1 MWVKGGQ
8 TMAVSLEFLVNM
20 LKLELKEV
28 EQDLMNLEQ
37 LYRSRHDSSEIT
49 HYVFF
54 ENSAVLKSEIDSI
67 HRIGVLLENFV
78 ADDYSSPENLLEEL
92 ETYIAKIVRERQ
104 FSNAVQSF
112 AKSKLGKVR
121 KYLDM

>member
-1 MWVKGGQ
+1 
-8 TMAVSLEFLVNM
+8 MAVSLEFLVNM

>member
-1 MWVKGGQ
+1 
-8 TMAVSLEFLVNM
+8 MAVSLEFLVDM

-28 EQDLMNLEQ
+28 EHDLVNLEK
-37 LYRSRHDSSEIT
+37 LYINRHDSSEIT

-54 ENSAVLKSEIDSI
+54 ENRAVLKAELDSI

-78 ADDYSSPENLLEEL
+78 IDEYSTPEHILTEL
-92 ETYIAKIVRERQ
+92 EAYIAQIVRERQ
-104 FSNAVQSF
+104 FSDAVHNF
-112 AKSKLGKVR
+112 TKAKINKVR